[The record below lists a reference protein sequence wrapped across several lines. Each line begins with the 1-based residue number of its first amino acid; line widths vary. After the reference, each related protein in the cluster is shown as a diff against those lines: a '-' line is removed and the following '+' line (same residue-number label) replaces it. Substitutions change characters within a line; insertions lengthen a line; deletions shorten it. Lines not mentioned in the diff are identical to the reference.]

1 MLILQTDRGTYAL
14 PETDYRKTKT
24 IKMKIEF
31 EKLDEVNG
39 VITVEVDEKD
49 YAEDVKKE
57 LKKVSKTHSEPG
69 FRAGKV
75 PFGIIEKKYGKAV
88 KYDVVSK
95 AVGNELYKYIADNK
109 LPVLGQPLPGKENDL
124 NPEETSYK
132 LTFKVGLAPEL
143 GIKADKEMHLPYY
156 HIEITDEMIDK
167 QDDHMRTRFGKQV
180 PGDEVDATALVKGEI
195 SELDAD
201 GKVKEDGVKVENGIV
216 APQYFK
222 DEEQTNLFI
231 GKHVGDKVVFNPWK
245 TCNGNATEMSSMLN
259 VDKKDVDNYKG
270 DFEFDIKEIIVLK
283 KAEQGE
289 EYYKEAFGENGNV
302 TDDKS
307 YREALKN
314 MLANA
319 MAPETNYRFTIDAR
333 EIIGG
338 KVKDTQLPD
347 EVLKEYLVM
356 NNDDIDADNV
366 DEIYNGMKKSLLW
379 DLAKETLAKQL
390 GVEVTEEDYKQT
402 ARTLARQQFAQYGMA
417 NVPDDAVERFAD
429 DILKDKKSIDQ
440 IKARTADMK
449 FFNALMQAVTLD
461 EKTVSAEE
469 FNALFKDEEVAE

>member
-1 MLILQTDRGTYAL
+1 M
-14 PETDYRKTKT
+14 
-24 IKMKIEF
+24 
-31 EKLDEVNG
+31 
-39 VITVEVDEKD
+39 
-49 YAEDVKKE
+49 
-57 LKKVSKTHSEPG
+57 
-69 FRAGKV
+69 
-75 PFGIIEKKYGKAV
+75 
-88 KYDVVSK
+88 
-95 AVGNELYKYIADNK
+95 
-109 LPVLGQPLPGKENDL
+109 
-124 NPEETSYK
+124 
-132 LTFKVGLAPEL
+132 
-143 GIKADKEMHLPYY
+143 
-156 HIEITDEMIDK
+156 
-167 QDDHMRTRFGKQV
+167 
-180 PGDEVDATALVKGEI
+180 
-195 SELDAD
+195 
-201 GKVKEDGVKVENGIV
+201 KVENGFV

-222 DEEQTNLFI
+222 DEEQTKLFI

-259 VDKKDVDNYKG
+259 VDKKDVDSYKG

-302 TDDKS
+302 TDEKS

-390 GVEVTEEDYKQT
+390 GVEVTDEDYKQT

-461 EKTVSAEE
+461 EKTDSAEE